1 MLQITCIYVT
11 QLVGVDK
18 YNWKAAMWTSG
29 NKEKVELERYK
40 TKWENKGKQFSVVH
54 RSVQTEKM
62 KEQDSV

>member
-29 NKEKVELERYK
+29 NKEKIELQRYK
-40 TKWENKGKQFSVVH
+40 PNGMTQADKY
-54 RSVQTEKM
+54 R
-62 KEQDSV
+62 